1 MRAVLPSAPFSS
13 ELGSHRSAFPDP
25 SSPSLLAP
33 KTSAT
38 SYRASGSHLRFCT
51 GERALPWKQGL
62 CSHVQDELTRL
73 GPHAVTGD
81 TRAQR
86 QMSVKGRQGGDTVH
100 AQRPPRPP
108 GCGGGWSL
116 QKWEEVR
123 FCCLNTL
130 SLRCFAV
137 AAWGAPK
144 AGRACRVG
152 AGCTERPQG
161 HLCFPLLNPKT
172 PQSLPEPR
180 ALLAGAGAD
189 GAPPAS
195 SSLIS
200 GDKAALFSDTFATF
214 PDQVETVFQL
224 HFSWSSDV
232 CAASPNQKP
241 LPRTPSHPQV
251 SEDVGR

>member
-1 MRAVLPSAPFSS
+1 M
-13 ELGSHRSAFPDP
+13 
-25 SSPSLLAP
+25 
-33 KTSAT
+33 
-38 SYRASGSHLRFCT
+38 
-51 GERALPWKQGL
+51 
-62 CSHVQDELTRL
+62 
-73 GPHAVTGD
+73 
-81 TRAQR
+81 
-86 QMSVKGRQGGDTVH
+86 H

-108 GCGGGWSL
+108 GRGGGCSL
-116 QKWEEVR
+116 QKWEGVR

-137 AAWGAPK
+137 AAWGTPK
-144 AGRACRVG
+144 VGRACRAG

-214 PDQVETVFQL
+214 PDQAETVFQL
-224 HFSWSSDV
+224 HFSWSSNV
-232 CAASPNQKP
+232 WAASPNQES

-251 SEDVGR
+251 SADVGR